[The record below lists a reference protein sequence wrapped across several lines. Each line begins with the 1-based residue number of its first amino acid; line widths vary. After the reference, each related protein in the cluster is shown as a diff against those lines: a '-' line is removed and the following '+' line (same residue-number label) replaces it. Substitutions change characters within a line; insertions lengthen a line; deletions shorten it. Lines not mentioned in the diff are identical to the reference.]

1 MLCTYC
7 GAPIKGEVVAP
18 GWEAPLIG
26 WDEDGEYV
34 LDTEHELGF
43 CSERCAWGFGVE
55 WHKGW
60 GMSGKA
66 ARRHLVD
73 MHGLTPP
80 GKAHANAP
88 GAWGG

>member
-55 WHKGW
+55 WHKAW
-60 GMSGKA
+60 ASWY
-66 ARRHLVD
+66 
-73 MHGLTPP
+73 LTWPRQDIGSLP
-80 GKAHANAP
+80 G
-88 GAWGG
+88 